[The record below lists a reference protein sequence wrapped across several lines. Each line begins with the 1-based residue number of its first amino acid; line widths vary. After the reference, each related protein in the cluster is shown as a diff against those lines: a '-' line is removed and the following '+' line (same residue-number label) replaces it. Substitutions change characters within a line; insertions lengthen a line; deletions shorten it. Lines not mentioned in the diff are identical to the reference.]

1 MSEPLKFAYSFELK
15 DEKSIRFEL
24 RLERETLALMAEE
37 RENLPDWTKLKFQ
50 RCSICPLKKRQH
62 KHCPIA
68 RNLVGI
74 VEQFSDLLSHE
85 KARVTVET
93 GERTYHK
100 DTTVHAG
107 LSSML
112 GIVMTTSGCPVME
125 PLKPMVRFHLPFA
138 SIEETIFRMTSM
150 YLLAQYLRK
159 QEGLPHD
166 WDLNVLAQIYSDV
179 SKANK
184 DFSQRLAA
192 AAEKDAN
199 VNALVELDVFASMV
213 QLLAEDAI
221 GELKPYYSAYLK

>member
-1 MSEPLKFAYSFELK
+1 MQNPLKFVYIFELTGK
-15 DEKSIRFEL
+15 GSSRFEIL
-24 RLERETLALMAEE
+24 LERETLTLVEE
-37 RENLPDWTKLKFQ
+37 EKTDLPDWTTLKFQ

-68 RNLVGI
+68 KNLVGI
-74 VEQFSDLLSHE
+74 VEKFADLLSHQ

-93 GERTYHK
+93 EDRTYQK
-100 DTTVHAG
+100 DTTVQAG

-138 SIEETIFRMTSM
+138 SIEESIFRMTSM
-150 YLLAQYLRK
+150 YLLAQYLRE
-159 QEGLPHD
+159 QEGLSHD
-166 WDLNVLAQIYSDV
+166 WDLNGLAQIYSDV

-184 DFSQRLAA
+184 DFSQRLAE

-199 VNALVELDVFASMV
+199 VNALVMLDVFASMV
-213 QLLAEDAI
+213 QLVAEDAV

>member
-1 MSEPLKFAYSFELK
+1 MQNPLKFVYTFDLAGKGTSSFEIL
-15 DEKSIRFEL
+15 I
-24 RLERETLALMAEE
+24 ERETLTMAAKEKADP
-37 RENLPDWTKLKFQ
+37 PDWTKLKFHQ
-50 RCSICPLKKRQH
+50 CSICPLKKRQH
-62 KHCPIA
+62 KQCPIA
-68 RNLVGI
+68 LNLVDI
-74 VEQFSDLLSHE
+74 VENFADLLSHQ
-85 KARVTVET
+85 KARVTVEAE
-93 GERTYHK
+93 ERTYQK

-138 SIEETIFRMTSM
+138 TIEETIFRMTSM

-159 QEGLPHD
+159 QEGLPYD
-166 WDLNVLAQIYSDV
+166 QDLNGLAQIYSDV

-184 DFSQRLAA
+184 DFSERLAQ

-213 QLLAEDAI
+213 QLLAEGAI

>member
-1 MSEPLKFAYSFELK
+1 MSGPLKFTYSFELK
-15 DEKSIRFEL
+15 DGKTNRFEIQ
-24 RLERETLALMAEE
+24 LERETLALIANE
-37 RENLPDWTKLKFQ
+37 REDLPDWTKLKFQ
-50 RCSICPLKKRQH
+50 QCSICPLKKRQH
-62 KHCPIA
+62 KQCPIA

-74 VEQFSDLLSHE
+74 VEKFADLLSHE

-93 GERTYHK
+93 EERTFQK

-159 QEGLPHD
+159 QEGLSHD
-166 WDLNVLAQIYSDV
+166 WDLNVLAQVYSDV
-179 SKANK
+179 SKVNK
-184 DFSQRLAA
+184 DFSQRLAQ

-221 GELKPYYSAYLK
+221 SELKPYYSAYLK

>member
-1 MSEPLKFAYSFELK
+1 MAEPIKFIYTFEIQNG
-15 DEKSIRFEL
+15 KSSRFEL
-24 RLERETLALMAEE
+24 RLERGSLGLIGNE
-37 RENLPDWTKLKFQ
+37 REDLPDWTKLKFH
-50 RCSICPLKKRQH
+50 RCSNCPLKKRQH

-68 RNLVGI
+68 GNLVGI
-74 VEQFSDLLSHE
+74 VENFSDLLSHE

-93 GERTYHK
+93 EERTYQK

-166 WDLNVLAQIYSDV
+166 WDLSGLAQIYSDV

-184 DFSQRLAA
+184 DFSERLAQ

-221 GELKPYYSAYLK
+221 SELKPYYSAYLG

>member
-1 MSEPLKFAYSFELK
+1 MTDPLKFIYSFKLQ
-15 DEKSIRFEL
+15 DGKSIRFEL
-24 RLERETLALMAEE
+24 QLDRKTLALIARE
-37 RENLPDWTKLKFQ
+37 REDLPDWTRLKFQ
-50 RCSICPLKKRQH
+50 QCSICPLKKRQH
-62 KHCPIA
+62 KHCPVA
-68 RNLVGI
+68 RNLVDI
-74 VEQFSDLLSHE
+74 VENFADMLSHE

-93 GERTYHK
+93 GERTYRK
-100 DTTVHAG
+100 NTTVHAG

-112 GIVMTTSGCPVME
+112 GVVMTTSGCPVME

-184 DFSQRLAA
+184 DFSQRLAQA
-192 AAEKDAN
+192 DEKDAN

>member
-1 MSEPLKFAYSFELK
+1 MNEPLKFVYTFELQ
-15 DEKSIRFEL
+15 DEGTNRFEI
-24 RLERETLALMAEE
+24 RLDRKNLAMIADERED
-37 RENLPDWTKLKFQ
+37 LPDWTKLKFHQ
-50 RCSICPLKKRQH
+50 CSNCPLKKRQH
-62 KHCPIA
+62 KHCPVA
-68 RNLVGI
+68 GNLVGI
-74 VEQFSDLLSHE
+74 VEKFSDLLSHE

-93 GERTYHK
+93 KERTYQK
-100 DTTVHAG
+100 NTTVHAG

-138 SIEETIFRMTSM
+138 SVEETIFRMTSM

-166 WDLNVLAQIYSDV
+166 HELSDLAQIYADV

-184 DFSQRLAA
+184 DFSQRLAH

-199 VNALVELDVFASMV
+199 VSALVELDVFASMV

-221 GELKPYYSAYLK
+221 NQLKPYYSAYLE

>member
-1 MSEPLKFAYSFELK
+1 MQNPIKFIYTFEFQ
-15 DEKSIRFEL
+15 DGGANRFEI
-24 RLERETLALMAEE
+24 RLQRETLTLIADE
-37 RENLPDWTKLKFQ
+37 REDLPAWTKMKFQ
-50 RCSICPLKKRQH
+50 RCSNCPLKKRQN
-62 KHCPIA
+62 KHCPVA
-68 RNLVGI
+68 KNLVGI
-74 VEQFSDLLSHE
+74 VEKFADLLSHE

-93 GERTYHK
+93 EERTYRK

-150 YLLAQYLRK
+150 YLLAQYLKK
-159 QEGLPHD
+159 QAGLPFD
-166 WDLNVLAQIYSDV
+166 RDLNGLAQIYSDV

-184 DFSQRLAA
+184 DFSQRLAQ

-221 GELKPYYSAYLK
+221 GELKPCYSAYLK

>member
-1 MSEPLKFAYSFELK
+1 MSDPLKFNYSFELE
-15 DEKSIRFEL
+15 DGTTNRFEIQ
-24 RLERETLALMAEE
+24 LERETLALIAKE
-37 RENLPDWTKLKFQ
+37 REDLPDWTKLKFQ
-50 RCSICPLKKRQH
+50 QCSICPLKKRQH

-74 VEQFSDLLSHE
+74 VEKFSDLLSHE

-93 GERTYHK
+93 EERTYQK

-159 QEGLPHD
+159 QEGRPHD
-166 WDLNVLAQIYSDV
+166 SDLSGLAQIYSDV

-184 DFSQRLAA
+184 DFSERLAQ

-213 QLLAEDAI
+213 QLLAEDAMS
-221 GELKPYYSAYLK
+221 ELKPYYSAYLK

>member
-1 MSEPLKFAYSFELK
+1 MKDPLEFTYSFELQK
-15 DEKSIRFEL
+15 GKSSRFEI
-24 RLERETLALMAEE
+24 RLERETLALIAEE
-37 RENLPDWTKLKFQ
+37 REDPPGWTKLNFHQ
-50 RCSICPLKKRQH
+50 CSNCPLKKRRN

-74 VEQFSDLLSHE
+74 VEKFADLLSHE

-93 GERTYHK
+93 GERTYQK

-107 LSSML
+107 LSSLL

-150 YLLAQYLRK
+150 YLLAQYLKKR
-159 QEGLPHD
+159 EGLSFGC
-166 WDLNVLAQIYSDV
+166 DLNGLAKIYSDV
-179 SKANK
+179 SRANK
-184 DFSQRLAA
+184 DFSRRLAH

>member
-1 MSEPLKFAYSFELK
+1 MPKPIKFLYTFEIQNT
-15 DEKSIRFEL
+15 KSSVFDIQ
-24 RLERETLALMAEE
+24 LERETLNLIADE
-37 RENLPDWTKLKFQ
+37 REDLPDWTKLKFQ
-50 RCSICPLKKRQH
+50 QCSICPLKKRQH

-74 VEQFSDLLSHE
+74 VEKFADLLSHE
-85 KARVTVET
+85 KAGVTVET
-93 GERTYHK
+93 EERTYQK

-112 GIVMTTSGCPVME
+112 GIVMTTSGCPVLE

-159 QEGLPHD
+159 QEGLSHD

-179 SKANK
+179 SKVNK
-184 DFSQRLAA
+184 DFSQRLAQ

-221 GELKPYYSAYLK
+221 SELKPYYSAYLK

>member
-1 MSEPLKFAYSFELK
+1 MQDPLKFVYTFELTGK
-15 DEKSIRFEL
+15 ETSRFEIL
-24 RLERETLALMAEE
+24 LGRETLTLAEE
-37 RENLPDWTKLKFQ
+37 EKPNLPDWTKLKFHQ
-50 RCSICPLKKRQH
+50 CSNCPLKKRKH

-68 RNLVGI
+68 SNLVGI
-74 VEQFSDLLSHE
+74 VENFADLLSHE

-93 GERTYHK
+93 EDRNYQK
-100 DTTVHAG
+100 DTTVQAG

-150 YLLAQYLRK
+150 YLLAQYVRK
-159 QEGLPHD
+159 QEGLSYD
-166 WDLNVLAQIYSDV
+166 WDLNGLAQIYSDV

-184 DFSQRLAA
+184 DFSQRLVE

-221 GELKPYYSAYLK
+221 SELKPYYSAYLK

>member
-1 MSEPLKFAYSFELK
+1 MPETLKFTYSFELQ
-15 DEKSIRFEL
+15 DGKSSRFEL
-24 RLERETLALMAEE
+24 QLERESLALIAKD
-37 RENLPDWTKLKFQ
+37 REDLPDWTKLKFH

-74 VEQFSDLLSHE
+74 VEKFADMLSHE

-93 GERTYHK
+93 EERTYRK

-159 QEGLPHD
+159 QEGLSCD
-166 WDLNVLAQIYSDV
+166 QDLNGLAQIYSDV

-184 DFSQRLAA
+184 DFSERLAQ

-213 QLLAEDAI
+213 QLLDEDAI
-221 GELKPYYSAYLK
+221 GELKPYYAAYLK

>member
-1 MSEPLKFAYSFELK
+1 MKEPLKFVYTFDLQDGGTS
-15 DEKSIRFEL
+15 RFEIL
-24 RLERETLALMAEE
+24 LDREKLALVAAG
-37 RENLPDWTKLKFQ
+37 REDLPEWTRLKFQ
-50 RCSICPLKKRQH
+50 QCSNCPLKKRQT

-74 VEQFSDLLSHE
+74 VEKFSDLLSHE
-85 KARVTVET
+85 QARVTVECE
-93 GERTYHK
+93 ERTYQK

-138 SIEETIFRMTSM
+138 SVEETIFRMTSM

-159 QEGLPHD
+159 QEGLPQDHQ
-166 WDLNVLAQIYSDV
+166 LSGLAQIYSDV

-184 DFSQRLAA
+184 DFSERLSH

-199 VNALVELDVFASMV
+199 VNALVELDVFASMI
-213 QLLAEDAI
+213 QLLAEDATN
-221 GELKPYYSAYLK
+221 ELKPYYSAYLK